1 MKSVKNM
8 GLDVG
13 KAVETDNRHMPKP
26 PCIRKDNY
34 VNQAKKDRDYYRKLG
49 YTIPSS
55 NGRRT

>member
-1 MKSVKNM
+1 MIKNM